1 MIGAV
6 WNRST
11 TKLGDPACPCR
22 SRDPILT
29 FVGLTSEAEAGV
41 LRLEA
46 GIVHHGFD
54 LPSTLCRPVGADL
67 VFEENAD

>member
-1 MIGAV
+1 M
-6 WNRST
+6 
-11 TKLGDPACPCR
+11 
-22 SRDPILT
+22 
-29 FVGLTSEAEAGV
+29 

-54 LPSTLCRPVGADL
+54 LSSTLCRPVGAEL